1 MADMTNT
8 PTIGKLEIG
17 ENKTDPMLTALLAGR
32 GGNGLGGGQDGGLLL
47 LLLLSMFNRGGFG
60 MGGAV
65 ATEAVTSSKD
75 VMAQLNTFQ
84 TWASTNASQLAQSI
98 CGIDKSI
105 CCSTRDVIASVNAL
119 TPQMFQQFS
128 SLTHEMTSGFAS
140 LEKSVDNLS
149 AANAL
154 AECQTQNLVNTSSAA
169 VIQKLQECC
178 CANQLANANQNALIE
193 AKTAALLTQGVM
205 KQAAVLNEFAKQ
217 TCDIKQTITADG
229 QATRALIQSIETDR
243 LRQELADTKAA
254 LSNCQ
259 QTGNFSTILNA
270 TQTQQTNQLLA
281 AIAAACSCGQ
291 GNDKVM
297 RG

>member
-1 MADMTNT
+1 
-8 PTIGKLEIG
+8 
-17 ENKTDPMLTALLAGR
+17 
-32 GGNGLGGGQDGGLLL
+32 
-47 LLLLSMFNRGGFG
+47 
-60 MGGAV
+60 
-65 ATEAVTSSKD
+65 
-75 VMAQLNTFQ
+75 
-84 TWASTNASQLAQSI
+84 
-98 CGIDKSI
+98 
-105 CCSTRDVIASVNAL
+105 
-119 TPQMFQQFS
+119 MFQQFS

-178 CANQLANANQNALIE
+178 CANQLANANQNALI
-193 AKTAALLTQGVM
+193 AM
-205 KQAAVLNEFAKQ
+205 NQAAVLNEFAKQ